1 MLIEKSEKLIKDLIK
16 CEKIDLEGIF
26 TKIKEIEDNP
36 QTILETFRKVYKI
49 GFEWIEVKNQTLDL
63 NNDLT
68 DTLNSQGIPSLSIKN
83 FWTIMKL
90 F

>member
-1 MLIEKSEKLIKDLIK
+1 MDE
-16 CEKIDLEGIF
+16 IF
-26 TKIKEIEDNP
+26 KKIKEIEENP

-68 DTLNSQGIPSLSIKN
+68 DTFNSRGIP
-83 FWTIMKL
+83 
-90 F
+90 